1 MLFMRGVEHMKIGVI
16 GTGNMGTVLIEAWIE
31 TNTLKP
37 SDLIITNRT
46 LSKASALQ
54 QKYAD
59 IEVTN
64 TAAELVKLADVI
76 FVCVKPLQIHG
87 LIQVIKPYINKDHLV
102 VSLTSPLSV
111 SQLENE
117 LCCSCARFI
126 PSITNRAYSG
136 VSLLSF
142 HKSCTKKWKNILQT
156 LANGISTP
164 VLIENEITRISSDIV
179 SCGPAFFSFLA
190 QSFIEMACES
200 TEIDRQTAT
209 ILTEKM
215 LIGLGELLSKG
226 IYTLPTLQEKVCVKG
241 GITGEGIKVL
251 EASKIDETFS
261 AVFRATHEKFAE
273 DIEAIEKQFKYP
285 FTIRN

>member
-1 MLFMRGVEHMKIGVI
+1 MRGVEKMKIGVI
-16 GTGNMGTVLIEAWIE
+16 GTGNMGTILIEAWLE

-46 LSKASALQ
+46 LSKALALQ
-54 QKYAD
+54 QKYD
-59 IEVTN
+59 GIEVTN
-64 TAAELVKLADVI
+64 TAAELVKQADVI
-76 FVCVKPLQIHG
+76 FVCVKPLQIYS
-87 LIQVIKPYINKDHLV
+87 LLQVVKPYINKDHLLV
-102 VSLTSPLSV
+102 TLTSPLSV

-142 HKSCTKKWKNILQT
+142 QKSCTEKWKDYLLT
-156 LANGISTP
+156 LASGISTP
-164 VLIENEITRISSDIV
+164 VIIQNDITRISSDIV

-190 QSFIEMACES
+190 QSFIDMACEI
-200 TEIDRQTAT
+200 TEIDKETAT
-209 ILTEKM
+209 NLTEKM
-215 LIGLGELLSKG
+215 LIGLGDLLSKG
-226 IYTLPTLQEKVCVKG
+226 VYTLPTLQEKVCVKG

-251 EASKIDETFS
+251 EGSKINDAF
-261 AVFRATHEKFAE
+261 ADMFRATHEKFAE
-273 DIEAIEKQFKYP
+273 DVEEVEKQFQYP

>member
-1 MLFMRGVEHMKIGVI
+1 MRGVESMKIGVI

-31 TNTLKP
+31 TKTLKP

-46 LSKASALQ
+46 LSKALALKE
-54 QKYAD
+54 KYD
-59 IEVTN
+59 GIEVTN
-64 TAAELVKLADVI
+64 TAAEVAKQADVI

-87 LIQVIKPYINKDHLV
+87 LLQVLKPYINKDHLLV
-102 VSLTSPLSV
+102 TLTSPLSV

-136 VSLLSF
+136 VSLLSYN
-142 HKSCTKKWKNILQT
+142 KSCKEKWKDVLQN
-156 LANGISTP
+156 LAGGISTP
-164 VLIENEITRISSDIV
+164 IVIKNEITRISSDIV

-190 QSFIEMACES
+190 QSFIDMACES
-200 TEIDRQTAT
+200 TKIDRKTAT

-215 LIGLGELLSKG
+215 LIGLGDLLSKG

-251 EASKIDETFS
+251 EASNIDETFS
-261 AVFRATHEKFAE
+261 DVFRATHEKFAE
-273 DIEAIEKQFKYP
+273 DIEEIEKQFQSP